1 MSDAPAAVRIPAGTA
16 PAVPSAERSGLAELR
31 DTVAAEWMKLRTLR
45 SSSITLV
52 AAFVSMLGI
61 SALICWAFAH
71 HYASLPPLEQAVE
84 RVTLDASFISVS
96 GIFLAQLP
104 IGVLGVLTM
113 SSEFATG
120 LVRATFAAVPRRMTL
135 VAAKAIVF
143 AAVSLVIGMVGSF
156 ASFAIGQA
164 VLSSQGIQTTL
175 GAPGV
180 LRVVIGGGLY
190 LPVLGL
196 LGLGLGAMIRRTA
209 GGVAALFGLLLVLPV
224 IASVLPAPWGPDIQE
239 YLPNQAGSA
248 LLHASGA
255 SDLLAPWTGFGVFCA
270 YAAVALAVGALLV
283 QRRDA

>member
-1 MSDAPAAVRIPAGTA
+1 MSEVPPAAVVAGAA
-16 PAVPSAERSGLAELR
+16 PSPDRSGVSELS
-31 DTVAAEWMKLRTLR
+31 DAVAAEWMKLRSLR
-45 SSSITLV
+45 SSSITFTG
-52 AAFVSMLGI
+52 AFVSMLGV
-61 SALICWAFAH
+61 SALVCWAVAH
-71 HYASLPPLEQAVE
+71 HYASQPPFEQAVE
-84 RVTLDASFISVS
+84 RVTLDASFLSVS

-104 IGVLGVLTM
+104 IGVLGVLMM

-120 LVRATFAAVPRRMTL
+120 LVRASFTAVPRRMTL
-135 VAAKAIVF
+135 LAAKAIVF
-143 AAVSLVIGMVGSF
+143 VVVSFLIGSAGSF
-156 ASFAIGQA
+156 TSFAIGQS
-164 VLSSQGIQTTL
+164 VLATQGIQTTL

-180 LRVVIGGGLY
+180 LRAVIGGGCY

-248 LLHASGA
+248 LLHASGG
-255 SDLLAPWTGFGVFCA
+255 SDVLAPWTGFGVFCA
-270 YAAVALAVGALLV
+270 YAAVALATGALLV